1 MKSKDVIEMER
12 MISQHQF
19 ERIMEEFSKISE
31 WVDKNFSEVQFTV
44 EFNDDSGNPVD
55 PAFRIKSRL
64 ITTKNMDRDDQ
75 RLVKNELVIRP
86 KDWNDQITMEQWIQK
101 LFPSFTRT
109 ISDTINNWYAR
120 KKVEGTAL

>member
-44 EFNDDSGNPVD
+44 EFNDDSGNPID

-86 KDWNDQITMEQWIQK
+86 KDWNDQITMEQWTQK
-101 LFPSFTRT
+101 LFSSFTST

>member
-44 EFNDDSGNPVD
+44 EFNDDSGNPID

-86 KDWNDQITMEQWIQK
+86 KDWNDQITMEQWTQK
-101 LFPSFTRT
+101 LFPSFTST

>member
-44 EFNDDSGNPVD
+44 EFNDDSGNPID

-86 KDWNDQITMEQWIQK
+86 KDWNDQITMEQWTQK